1 MGQAAPSAPE
11 KLSSGAGEPPGGGA
25 SRRAGP
31 SDQERPSSPGVTGSD
46 AGQAIQC
53 FRAGSSGGGRLGLAG
68 AWAPHAGGNSST
80 YLNSGRPRARSRSRQ
95 EGLRSRTRGRLRA
108 SSSGSASA
116 SGTGSGLALASK
128 TAWAMAPPGGGAL
141 APGHTHLMQGD
152 PATFRSAL
160 RGLLNCTRFSDVR
173 FVVGQDRREVLAHRC
188 VLTSRCDYFRQLL
201 GTELPDKG
209 CQEEPVV
216 LADVPA
222 EAFLTVLEFLYT
234 NSITLDRRTVL
245 EVMISSLEY
254 GLSELRELCVE
265 FVVQNLDVEL
275 VCEALQVAVT
285 FGLRLLRDR
294 CLNFID
300 CHAQDVL
307 RTPAFHELSAAALVP
322 VLRSDRL
329 AVDEVEL
336 IAATRHWARVSS
348 AVLEQPMVEVAQS
361 VVGELRLPLLNAS
374 ELSTLEE
381 QNRVEPFIPVEQIA
395 EAWKCHA
402 LRGGESIRTSSSLG
416 RRRKG
421 TTPREHHYYLESS

>member
-1 MGQAAPSAPE
+1 M
-11 KLSSGAGEPPGGGA
+11 LSGWELWGGPAGAGWGLGPPRRRQQQHLSELRAPPRPLPLPPGGLEV
-25 SRRAGP
+25 
-31 SDQERPSSPGVTGSD
+31 SDPRPSESLQFGLGLGLGHRLGPGLGFQNSLGDGAPGRRSPGPGAHPPD
-46 AGQAIQC
+46 A
-53 FRAGSSGGGRLGLAG
+53 RR
-68 AWAPHAGGNSST
+68 
-80 YLNSGRPRARSRSRQ
+80 
-95 EGLRSRTRGRLRA
+95 
-108 SSSGSASA
+108 
-116 SGTGSGLALASK
+116 
-128 TAWAMAPPGGGAL
+128 
-141 APGHTHLMQGD
+141 PGHLQVR
-152 PATFRSAL
+152 PARTTQLYAL
-160 RGLLNCTRFSDVR
+160 
-173 FVVGQDRREVLAHRC
+173 
-188 VLTSRCDYFRQLL
+188 QLL